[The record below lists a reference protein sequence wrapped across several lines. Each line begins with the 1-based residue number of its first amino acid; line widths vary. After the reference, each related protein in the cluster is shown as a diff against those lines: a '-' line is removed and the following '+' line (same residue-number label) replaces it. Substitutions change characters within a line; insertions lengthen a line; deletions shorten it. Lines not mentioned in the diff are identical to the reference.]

1 MSRRRQIENSL
12 ASLQEIREILNAM
25 KNTALTQVRRLNRFL
40 LTQQRVVAA
49 IEEAGSDFAS
59 FYPDLFSFGAQSHD
73 VILLVGS
80 ERGFCGDFNEA
91 LVQQLDR
98 NSGNDSAETIVV
110 GSRLRDHLPEGF
122 KVAAALE
129 NAITVEEVDR
139 VLVHLTDTLSRLMSA
154 QGRLRPPQVRV
165 IHHQAAGQ
173 DVRETILQPMRAGPP
188 VASSKFA
195 FPPDLTLDPPAFA
208 QGLIEQ
214 YLFARLHELLYSS
227 LMVEN
232 QVRVQHMEAAVERLD
247 RSFSELTRRRNIL
260 RQEEITQEIEVIML
274 SAGAFG

>member
-1 MSRRRQIENSL
+1 
-12 ASLQEIREILNAM
+12 
-25 KNTALTQVRRLNRFL
+25 
-40 LTQQRVVAA
+40 
-49 IEEAGSDFAS
+49 
-59 FYPDLFSFGAQSHD
+59 

-91 LVQQLDR
+91 LIRQLDR
-98 NSGNDSAETIVV
+98 NSANDSAQTIVV

-122 KVAAALE
+122 EVAATLE
-129 NAITVEEVDR
+129 NASTVEEVDR

-154 QGRLRPPQVRV
+154 QGRLHPPQVRV

-173 DVRETILQPMRAGPP
+173 DVRETILQPMRAGSVP
-188 VASSKFA
+188 SSKFA

-208 QGLIEQ
+208 EGLIEQ

>member
-12 ASLQEIREILNAM
+12 ASLREIREILNAM

-40 LTQQRVVAA
+40 LAQQRVVAA
-49 IEEAGSDFAS
+49 IEDAGSDFAS
-59 FYPDLFSFGAQSHD
+59 FYPDLFSFGAPSRN

-91 LVQQLDR
+91 LIRQLDR
-98 NSGNDSAETIVV
+98 NSAETIVV
-110 GSRLRDHLPEGF
+110 GSRLQDHLPEGF
-122 KVAAALE
+122 EVAATLE
-129 NAITVEEVDR
+129 NASTVEEVDR
-139 VLVHLTDTLSRLMSA
+139 VFVHLTDTLSRLMSA
-154 QGRLRPPQVRV
+154 QGRLRSPQVRV

-173 DVRETILQPMRAGPP
+173 DVREAVLQPMRAGPD
-188 VASSKFA
+188 ASSKFA

-208 QGLIEQ
+208 EGLIEQ